1 MKTAVSN
8 EMKEI
13 GRTIKHPLQLE
24 TYPGSQVLRQVA
36 CPVKLFGGD
45 VQLLAD
51 QMLEFMRKN
60 NGIGLAAPQIGLSR
74 RIIVIE
80 LNSQSYCMVNP
91 EISLACDWDF
101 MEEGCL
107 SLPGR
112 TVNVRRY
119 TLARIQGQDTT
130 GESQSLDAA
139 GLLARA
145 FQHEIDHLNG
155 VLICDYENLG

>member
-8 EMKEI
+8 ETKEI
-13 GRTIKHPLQLE
+13 DKTIKHPLQLE

-36 CPVKLFGGD
+36 CSMKVFGDD

-51 QMLEFMRKN
+51 RMLEFMRKN

-80 LNSQSYCMVNP
+80 LNDQSNCMVNP
-91 EISLACDWDF
+91 EISLACDWDS

-112 TVNVRRY
+112 TVNVKRC
-119 TLARIQGQDTT
+119 TLARIQGQDTS
-130 GESQSLDAA
+130 GKPQSLLVT

-155 VLICDYENLG
+155 VLICDYENRG